1 MYRKLII
8 FLLRRKFGLK
18 KYQMFRFKN
27 QKSKVNTYYFTSV
40 ELLRE
45 DPIANYIRPSN
56 VRLNYLL
63 SDKCQIEKVGMTVG
77 D

>member
-1 MYRKLII
+1 MYRRLII

-27 QKSKVNTYYFTSV
+27 QNSTFNTYCFTSA

-45 DPIANYIRPSN
+45 DPIAKHIRPSN
-56 VRLNYLL
+56 VKLNYLL
-63 SDKCQIEKVGMTVG
+63 SDECQIEKVGMKDG